1 MLHKGRSILFEAKT
15 RAASNEAS
23 GEAAAS
29 EQFVDI
35 RMSTN
40 RSFAATSIFLPL
52 HDLIDEG
59 VDEGMLQCAWMTSNA
74 TEVKPSKPLLLS
86 VSETCTQTEE
96 QSLPG
101 PQGNTWKQRPK
112 HPV

>member
-1 MLHKGRSILFEAKT
+1 METKAEASCLKLRQGP
-15 RAASNEAS
+15 RATKRTTKS

-35 RMSTN
+35 RRMSTN
-40 RSFAATSIFLPL
+40 CSFAATSIFLPL
-52 HDLIDEG
+52 HDLMDEG
-59 VDEGMLQCAWMTSNA
+59 VDEGVLQCAWMTSNA

-101 PQGNTWKQRPK
+101 PQGNTCSQ
-112 HPV
+112 